1 VSSSSANN
9 NSNSK
14 SNDSPNQN
22 VNKGAN
28 SKSRVTKS
36 GDACK
41 AMDVRIAAALA
52 LTAVMRDGHSLTHAL
67 NCYSQ
72 DVIERD
78 KGLLQELCF
87 GVARY
92 APAFELLTTKLIDK
106 PIKAKETDVKAL
118 LYIGIYQLLYMRIPN
133 HAAINSVVEATKALK
148 KNWATGLL
156 NGVLRR
162 LTRDG
167 ESIIAS
173 LTHIP
178 QYAYA
183 HPQWFIE
190 LVIKAW
196 PEHWRAILEGNNQHP
211 PLTLRINQQRTTRT
225 AFAEQLTTTDTPSR
239 TYTLGNYSPQA
250 LTLDEASAVPEL
262 PGYNQGWF
270 AVQDEAAQLSAELL
284 QLQPQQ
290 RVLDACCAP
299 GGKSCHI
306 LEKEPNIAEL
316 VAIDVDEQRMT
327 RVADN
332 LARLGHTATL
342 IIADAANTQAW
353 WDGKPFDRILLDAPC
368 SATGVIRRHPDIKL
382 LRRADD
388 IAKLAALQQQL
399 LHALW
404 PTLAEGGLMVYAT
417 CSVLPQENECSVKT
431 FLSQTPDAQ
440 ALAITAATWGLER
453 PFGRQLFPQQHG
465 HDGFYYCV
473 LQKSGTPQS
482 RNTP

>member
-1 VSSSSANN
+1 MAWPINLPSAYAL
-9 NSNSK
+9 
-14 SNDSPNQN
+14 
-22 VNKGAN
+22 GAN
-28 SKSRVTKS
+28 SVPKAVTKIT
-36 GDACK
+36 DA
-41 AMDVRIAAALA
+41 RIAAALA
-52 LTAVMRDGHSLTHAL
+52 LTAVMRDGQSLSHSL
-67 NCYSQ
+67 NIFSQ

-78 KGLLQELCF
+78 KGLVQELCF

-92 APAFELLTTKLIDK
+92 APAFELLVAKLIDK
-106 PIKAKETDVKAL
+106 PIKTKETDIKAL
-118 LYIGIYQLLYMRIPN
+118 LFIGIYQLLYMRIPN
-133 HAAINSVVEATKALK
+133 HAAINSVVEATKTLK

-162 LTRDG
+162 LTRDS
-167 ESIIAS
+167 ESITAS
-173 LTHIP
+173 LAHIP

-190 LVIKAW
+190 RVVKAW

-211 PLTLRINQQRTTRT
+211 PLTLRINQQRTTRA
-225 AFAEQLTTTDTPSR
+225 AFAEQLKGTHK
-239 TYTLGNYSPQA
+239 LGEHSSQA

-306 LEKEPNIAEL
+306 LETEPNITEL

-332 LARLGHTATL
+332 LTRLGHKATL
-342 IIADAANTQAW
+342 IVTDAANTQAW

-404 PTLAEGGLMVYAT
+404 PTLAAGGLMVYAT
-417 CSVLPQENECSVKT
+417 CSVLPEENEYSVQT
-431 FLSQTPDAQ
+431 FLNQTPDAQ
-440 ALAITAATWGLER
+440 TLPITAAWGLER
-453 PFGRQLFPQQHG
+453 PLGRQLFPQHNG

-473 LQKSGTPQS
+473 LQKTGAGPKS